1 MVMTTLAPQTMSRDG
16 IDPTYSAANADGHEF
31 ANNGR
36 TFFQAFNG
44 GGSDIECTFATPGT
58 VDGLAIAERVVDIAA
73 GEDAI
78 IGPFPPAQYNTDP
91 GTTDTVKVTF
101 EGVASLTVAAIV
113 MPTQ

>member
-1 MVMTTLAPQTMSRDG
+1 MTISTLAVQVMSRSG
-16 IDPTYSAANADGHEF
+16 IDPTYSAANADGHNF

-44 GGSDIECTFATPGT
+44 SGSDIECTFETPHE
-58 VDGLAIAERVVDIAA
+58 VDGNPIDDLVVDIAA

-78 IGPFPPAQYNTDP
+78 IGPFPPAVYNNDP

-101 EGVASLTVAAIV
+101 EDVTTLTVAAIV
-113 MPTQ
+113 MPVN